1 MPMRSWVWAATAI
14 IAAAS
19 GSAKAD
25 PVADFY
31 KGKTVTITVGLA
43 PGGIYSNMAHTIAR
57 HIGRHIPGEPNVI
70 AQNMPGAGGTIAIN
84 HLYNVAAQDGTV
96 LHTPN
101 TGLTKRVLLGEPE
114 IKYDPLKF
122 HWLGSWGEPIAECTL
137 FRPVSPVQSIREAQD
152 KEVIIGA
159 LGTATTTYTNP
170 IALNNIIGTKFKLV
184 PGYKGGGEIRIAME
198 RGEVHGFCGQYE
210 SWSMSKPEW
219 LKDNKVIFLVQ
230 FVSKRAPE
238 LPDVPTAAELGR
250 NDAERQL
257 LSLLSSG
264 PEDRA
269 FVAPPGVPKDRV
281 AALEK
286 AYSAMLKD
294 PKFIEDAERQQFP
307 ITPTSAQA
315 IRDYVNDLL
324 KIPPDIIA
332 KLKEVTGRN

>member
-1 MPMRSWVWAATAI
+1 MRSWILAIAFATALM
-14 IAAAS
+14 AS
-19 GSAKAD
+19 GRAHAD

-84 HLYNVAAQDGTV
+84 HLYNLAAQDGTV

-101 TGLTKRVLLGEPE
+101 TGLTKRVLLGEPG
-114 IKYDPLKF
+114 IMYDPLKF

-137 FRPVSPVQSIREAQD
+137 FRPVSPVQTIREAQE

-170 IALNNIIGTKFKLV
+170 IALNNILGTKFKVV
-184 PGYKGGGEIRIAME
+184 PGYKGGGEIRMAME
-198 RGEVHGFCGQYE
+198 RAEVHGFCGQYE
-210 SWSMSKPEW
+210 SWPMSKPEW
-219 LKDNKVIFLVQ
+219 LKDDKVIFLVQ

-250 NDAERQL
+250 TDEERQL
-257 LSLLSSG
+257 LRLLSSG

-269 FVAPPGVPKDRV
+269 FVAPPGVPKDRL

-286 AYSAMLKD
+286 AYAAMLKD
-294 PKFIEDAERQQFP
+294 PKFIEDAQRQQFP

-315 IRDYVNDLL
+315 IRDYVTELL
-324 KIPPDIIA
+324 KIPPNIIA
-332 KLKEVTGRN
+332 KLKEVTGRNN